1 MPSSRAYGPSS
12 GDHSSAPG
20 VRDVLVAVLKAASY
34 QAEQALGQLMVASVG
49 RCNSESQQIDKQQM
63 EEQLSA
69 LIFEGSATIGSA
81 SGAIR

>member
-1 MPSSRAYGPSS
+1 
-12 GDHSSAPG
+12 
-20 VRDVLVAVLKAASY
+20 
-34 QAEQALGQLMVASVG
+34 MVASVG